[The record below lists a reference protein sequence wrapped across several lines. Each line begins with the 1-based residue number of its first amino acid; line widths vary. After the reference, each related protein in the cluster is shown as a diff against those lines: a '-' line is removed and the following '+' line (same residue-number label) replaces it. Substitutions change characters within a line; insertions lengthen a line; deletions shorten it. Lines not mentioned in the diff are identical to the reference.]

1 MPASRLL
8 QRYWRSLSD
17 RELAATLDVARA
29 GLSAFSEVTRESG
42 SLIQSWVGGQAM
54 VEFDHY
60 PVDDVVDIRNGS
72 QFYYHAHRSH
82 GTEHGHMHLFWHAS
96 ASGRRRYVANLS
108 PRWGRSSP
116 SHLLAVG
123 LDNRGLPVS
132 LFTVNHWVTDGHWFN
147 AATTLTM
154 VDRFVVRDATGH
166 ETSAAW
172 LTNFVRF
179 YRPLIDDLLQRR
191 DRRLAD
197 HKSSESALQD
207 RRLEVLS
214 ERGLDWAADLEAL
227 ERSYQGRM
235 RPRQPLRH
243 CSARV
248 ADTQP
253 STRSLTYWSKH
264 DAC

>member
-1 MPASRLL
+1 
-8 QRYWRSLSD
+8 
-17 RELAATLDVARA
+17 
-29 GLSAFSEVTRESG
+29 
-42 SLIQSWVGGQAM
+42 
-54 VEFDHY
+54 
-60 PVDDVVDIRNGS
+60 
-72 QFYYHAHRSH
+72 
-82 GTEHGHMHLFWHAS
+82 MHLFWHAS